1 MQCPDCAKHMMRT
14 HRTLAQKLLYTDA
27 FRCTK
32 CGRRVYRRRMS
43 GGGTFAFAFSRHTHC
58 IRCGTPNV
66 QRLRKRDRI
75 DSVSRHP
82 VSLLFALIGAP
93 LNRCYS
99 CRLQYRD
106 WRRPVPQAPR
116 SV

>member
-1 MQCPDCAKHMMRT
+1 MTRT
-14 HRTLAQKLLYTDA
+14 HRTRVQKLLYSDV

-32 CGRRVYRRRMS
+32 CGRRLNRKHIRRSVMLI
-43 GGGTFAFAFSRHTHC
+43 FAFSRYSHC

-66 QRLRKRDRI
+66 VRLSKRDRV

-82 VSLLFALIGAP
+82 ASLLFGLTGAP
-93 LNRCYS
+93 LNKCPH

-106 WRRPVPQAPR
+106 WRRPWQAVAP
-116 SV
+116 S